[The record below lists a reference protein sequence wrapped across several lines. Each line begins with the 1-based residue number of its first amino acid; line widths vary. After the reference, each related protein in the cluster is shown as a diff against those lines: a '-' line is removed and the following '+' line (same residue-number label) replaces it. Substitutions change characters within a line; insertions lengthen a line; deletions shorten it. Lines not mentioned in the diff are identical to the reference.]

1 MKCYNFFNMSNKLS
15 LREDKVRQM
24 NCRSECSHRT
34 LDLRR
39 MALFA
44 FYFKYVV
51 DPRWSSVQDLTLLL
65 TASDMDPAC
74 EASLTVCGP
83 YGRPGLP

>member
-1 MKCYNFFNMSNKLS
+1 M
-15 LREDKVRQM
+15 
-24 NCRSECSHRT
+24 
-34 LDLRR
+34 RR

-51 DPRWSSVQDLTLLL
+51 DPMWSSVPDLTLLL

-74 EASLTVCGP
+74 EASLTDCGP

>member
-1 MKCYNFFNMSNKLS
+1 
-15 LREDKVRQM
+15 M
-24 NCRSECSHRT
+24 NCRSQCSHRT

-51 DPRWSSVQDLTLLL
+51 DPRWSSVSDLTLLL

-83 YGRPGLP
+83 YGRPGLT